1 MSISLSGHIVDPVNR
16 KILTGT
22 IHFKNGVITG
32 IEKKKK
38 VPSVFIMPGWIDSH
52 IHIESSML
60 TPECFSN
67 TAVRHGTT
75 GIVSDPH
82 EIANILGER
91 GIRFMLKSA
100 TNARHK
106 IWFGVPSCVP
116 ATRFESSGAEIN
128 AKKVRSLLK
137 KPDLRFLSEMMNFP
151 GVLYGDPEVHLKL
164 QAALELGK
172 PVDGHAPGLTGK
184 DLDNYISAGISTD
197 HECFTLEEGEE
208 KIKKG
213 MLVLIREGSAARNFD
228 TLCPLIDKYP
238 GKTMLCS
245 DDLHPDDLLRG
256 HLNLLLSRGVKK
268 GISLFNLLQSVTSTP
283 VRHYKLNGGLL
294 QIGDPADIVLTNN
307 ISDFQVL
314 QTWVDGKKVYDIN
327 QPVQTG
333 YNTDTINNF
342 NSFKIKIPDI
352 RVPDTGK
359 KVKIIK
365 AIDGELITKQESRK
379 LISKDGFLCTNIE
392 KDILK
397 IVVANR
403 YKKAKPAVGF
413 ITGFGL
419 KSGAIASSIAH
430 DSHNIVAV
438 GTDDQKIL
446 DAVNW
451 IMEQKGGL
459 CVASGSEVDG
469 LPLPVAGI
477 MTNKDASST
486 AEIYSRLNNKASN
499 LGSPLRAPFMTLS
512 FMSLLVIPHLKLGDR
527 GLFDVDTFSFTSLYE
542 P

>member
-1 MSISLSGHIVDPVNR
+1 MSISLSGHIVDPVNQ
-16 KILTGT
+16 KIFAGS
-22 IHFKNGVITG
+22 IYFKNGVITG
-32 IEKKKK
+32 IERRKK

-82 EIANILGER
+82 EISNILGER

-100 TNARHK
+100 ANARHK

-116 ATRFESSGAEIN
+116 ATSFESSGAEIN
-128 AKKVRSLLK
+128 AQRVKSLLK
-137 KPDLRFLSEMMNFP
+137 KPELRFLSEMMNFP
-151 GVLYGDPEVHLKL
+151 GVIAGDTEVHLKI

-228 TLCPLIDKYP
+228 TLCSLIDKYP

-245 DDLHPDDLLRG
+245 DDLHPDDLLKG
-256 HLNLLLSRGVKK
+256 HLNLLLERGVKK
-268 GISLFNLLQSVTSTP
+268 GVSLFNLLQSVTSTP
-283 VRHYKLNGGLL
+283 VRHYNLNGGLL
-294 QIGDPADIVLTNN
+294 QTGDPADMVVTSN

-314 QTWVDGKKVYDIN
+314 ETWVDGVKVYDIN
-327 QPVQTG
+327 QPVQAR
-333 YNTDTINNF
+333 NTTETINKF
-342 NSFKIKIPDI
+342 HSYRLRLPDI
-352 RVPDTGK
+352 RIPATRN
-359 KVKIIK
+359 KVKVIK
-365 AIDGELITKQESRK
+365 AIDGELITEKESMI
-379 LISKDGFLCTNIE
+379 LNVNNGFLCTDTQN
-392 KDILK
+392 DILK
-397 IVVANR
+397 IVVVNR

-413 ITGFGL
+413 ITGFGM

-430 DSHNIVAV
+430 DSHNIVGV
-438 GTDDQKIL
+438 GVEDQQIIN
-446 DAVNW
+446 AVNW

-459 CVASGSEVDG
+459 CVASGMEVDG

-486 AEIYSRLNNKASN
+486 AELYSRLNNKASN

-527 GLFDVDTFSFTSLYE
+527 GLFDVDSFAFTSLYE